1 MKDRRSASRAR
12 KFVARPK
19 AASAP
24 VEVSITGL
32 GRVRRAFRL
41 ALLAG
46 TCLAPLGAH
55 AQFASD
61 TWKAAPTDGQYNNA
75 ANWVG
80 GNIPASSSVGTLY
93 TATFGTSTTTTIVVA
108 APSPPDLYVGSF
120 QFNAGASAYTFNVAD
135 GTNLRFHGAGIVNNS
150 SNAPTFN
157 LNGSS
162 SNLWLGS
169 AAKAGNAII
178 NITNGGDLLLGDTA
192 SAENAVIN
200 VTGSNSAGIEMFGG
214 TLGDATVTLSGDG
227 STGLVLRQT
236 ASGGSARVIANG
248 GSINIVNLTGA
259 GTTLGSLAGA
269 STSFNVNL
277 GSKQLTVGGNNDS
290 TSFAG
295 RLNGS
300 GGSIGKAGTGTWTLT
315 NGTHTYDGLTTISG
329 GTLALSG
336 NGNLANSSGI
346 ALTNSGT
353 TFDISAANGNRT
365 IKDLSGVAGSAVV
378 LGTRTLSVGTAND
391 TTFAGDISGT
401 GGLTKQG
408 SGTLTLSGS
417 NAYTGATTITDGTLA
432 LSGSGNI
439 GASSGVDLTGATAR
453 FDISASGGSTAIK
466 SLAGVAGS
474 TVNLGANSLAV
485 GNATSTTFAGVIE
498 GSGGGLI
505 KQGTGTLTLTAVNTY
520 AGATQ
525 INGGTLALS
534 GSGSI
539 ALSNSLTLDGTGAS
553 TVFDISQTSGG
564 ATVGSLLDIPSGPP
578 LASSAVVRLGS
589 KTLTVTGV
597 SEFFGTIADGG
608 IGGGAGGGLTIA
620 GVGGAPITASLSG
633 TNTYTGATT
642 IGQNATL
649 ALDDNGS
656 ISNSSVVNLA
666 GLGAVFDIS
675 CGCLNPQTI
684 KDLTGVATTTVRL
697 GDNSLTVGTSNSTTF
712 HGVIDGYG
720 GTGGLIK
727 QGSGTLTL
735 SGINT
740 YVGATTI
747 NSGTLALVLD
757 GTISASSGVNLAV
770 AGARFD
776 ISDSGA
782 IPIIQDLSGVT
793 GTFVVLGVNTLT
805 AGTANSTSFAGVI
818 EGSGGFTKQG
828 TGTLT
833 FSGVNTYTGVTTVSE
848 GTLALSGNGSIAA
861 SSGLDLS
868 GAGATFDISA
878 SGGNQTIQD
887 LSGVGSALVVLG
899 GNSLTVGSSNST
911 TFDGTIDGSGGLT
924 KQGSGTLT
932 LGGANTYTGTT
943 TINAGTLALTNIGAI
958 QDSAKVTVAVGAF
971 FDLSGVTGYARVQTV
986 DGGGT
991 VQLGDSG
998 LEITN
1003 GSTEFSGVITSTSG
1017 SGGLRIAG
1025 GILTLSGVSTYSSL
1039 TTLQQ
1044 GATLALRG
1052 AGSIASSSSIE
1063 FQAVAA
1069 GNATFDISQTTTGTS
1084 VSALNETR
1092 SSIGV
1097 VALGSKELV
1106 LTGTTTDF
1114 LGTITDGGIGGGV
1127 GGRLTLAAGAGATL
1141 GGVNTYTGATTIGD
1155 GATLRLAGSG
1165 SIEQSSEVNLA
1176 GAAAI
1181 FDIGGIGG
1189 VGVAAI
1195 KSLVGNG
1202 TVELGGRDLELS
1214 QATGEFAGSVTDS
1227 VGIGTLAISGGTLT
1241 LTGTSTYT
1249 GNTAIGRG
1257 ATLALKGSGSIAQS
1271 ATILFD
1277 PRGPTVGTFDIS
1289 QTTTGAS
1296 VAGLSGPSGVVSL
1309 GSKEL
1314 TITVGSP
1321 GFGGVIQDGGIGGGA
1336 GGSLRIATGAAQVL
1350 TGANTY
1356 TGPTTVESNAFLVLE
1371 DSGSIALSSSVN
1383 LMGSNAGL
1391 DISCSCLSPQTIRNL
1406 TSSFSDS
1413 IVFMGDTSLTVIS
1426 TDDTT
1431 FAGILESLGG
1441 IGGLIKEGG
1450 ATLTLS
1456 GSSSYTGGTTINAG
1470 AISISSDANLGDAA
1484 GVLVFGGGTL
1494 KTTADIAMSRATTLN
1509 TGGGTFDVAIG
1520 TALVQGGVIDGVGAL
1535 TKIGGGTLVLEAVNT
1550 YTGATT
1556 ISNGTLALAN
1566 GGRISQSSEVTIASG
1581 ATFDIANNSVVNA
1594 IKSLSG
1600 AGDVQLGANVLRITD
1615 GAPTS
1620 EFSGRID
1627 DGGAFGGIQVWGGRL
1642 TLSGASTF
1650 SGPAEIRRGGTLALK
1665 GSGSMVNAGVQF
1677 HDFGAG
1683 VATFDISQTSSGA
1696 SILGLIGDTGV
1707 VSLGSKELTITI
1719 GSPFFAGVIQ
1729 DGGIAGGTGG
1739 SLRIAS
1745 LALQVLSGANTY
1757 TGETTIE
1764 GFAYLALDQNGSIAS
1779 SSGLNLTGAGAAFDV
1794 SCSCLSA
1801 VTVQNLSGETGSVV
1815 ALGNTN
1821 LTVLSS
1827 RNTEFKGFIVP
1838 SLFGDSGTGGLI
1850 KAGSGMLTLSGINTY
1865 IGGTTIN
1872 GGAISISSDSNLG
1885 AATGALAFAGGTLR
1899 TTDDISMSRATTL
1912 NAGGGTFDVA
1922 AGTTLTQGGVIDGS
1936 GNLTKIGAGTLQ
1948 LAAAS
1953 TYFGDTTIGA
1963 GTLALAGNGNIS
1975 SSNLVTVASGA
1986 TLQLV
1991 GSLAP
1996 PAAIRNLAGNGT
2008 VQFLGRGLEITNA
2021 SGEFAGSI
2029 TGNGSLTLSGGTMTL
2044 TGASTYSGSTT
2055 IAQGA
2060 TLALKGTGS
2069 LPVSS
2074 FVYFG
2079 SAGGSGLAIL
2089 DISQTAAGASV
2100 GALDDSALPG
2110 SGVVN
2115 LGSKTLTLTRVAGP
2129 SSVVIQDGGLGGGTG
2144 GGVTLAANA
2153 QQSLAGINTY
2163 TGATTVGANA
2173 TLWMTGTGS
2182 IASSSRLVLAAAGAV
2197 FDTSNSTTSQ
2207 TIQDLE
2213 GVTGSVIRMGG
2224 TLAVGTS
2231 NSTSFAGIVAGTGSL
2246 IKQGSGT
2253 LTLSSVN
2260 TYAGATTINA
2270 GTLALSGAGSIAA
2283 SSGMNLAV
2291 SGVTFSISGA
2301 NGNQTIQDLAGVA
2314 GTTVALG
2321 GNSLTVGTANDTGFA
2336 GNITGTGG
2344 LTKQGSGTLTLTGA
2358 NTYSG
2363 VTTVSGGTLAGN
2375 TTSLQ
2380 GNITNNAA
2388 VVFDQSSAGT
2398 YAGNMSGSGKLTL
2411 TGGGNV
2417 TLSGTNTYSGG
2428 TTVSAG
2434 TLTGTTTS
2442 LQGNITN
2449 NAAVVFNQ
2457 TTSGT
2462 YAGVMSGTG
2471 SLAMTGPGTVIL
2483 TNSNSYSGGTTI
2495 GDGVLQLGN
2504 GGTTGMITGN
2514 VVVSGNGTL
2523 AFNRSDAITF
2533 AGDISGTG
2541 GIMLMGPGTVAL
2553 TGNNTF
2559 SGGTAIGGGIVQVA
2573 SDAAFGAAGTTLR
2586 IGGGATVQALA
2597 SFTSGRPIALIGMG
2611 GTFDT
2616 NGNTLTLQGP
2626 ITGVGALT
2634 KVGAGTLILTG
2645 ANSYGGGT
2653 TVEAGTVQG
2662 NTTSLQGAIV
2672 NNASVVFDQGTDGTY
2687 AGAMSGTGSL
2697 TKTGAGNLTLSG
2709 TNSYVGGTT
2718 VSGGTL
2724 TGSTTSL
2731 QGNIGVASTATV
2743 AFNQTANGVYNGV
2756 LSGGGALVKAGSG
2769 NLTLTGANTYSGGTT
2784 VAGGTLTGT
2793 TTSLQGNIVNNATVA
2808 FDQGI
2813 NGTYAGNM
2821 SGSGALVKTGVGNLT
2836 LTGANSYTGGTTVTG
2851 GVLTG
2856 NTTSLRGNIVNNAT
2870 VVFDQVI
2877 DGVAGV
2883 ILDNK
2888 QWLQAGS
2895 GNFPGLNA
2903 NDNTGG
2909 IGTSG
2914 AIVIGPYNGAMSGSG
2929 VLVKTGAGTLTIAGT
2944 DADAGGTLTGTY
2956 GGAISGGSELL
2967 KISTS
2972 NVTMTG
2978 ANSYS
2983 GGTTVSSGVLTLTG
2997 TSTFVSDVAISG
3009 IFLSSTYA
3017 GEMSGSGAL
3026 VKTGNGNLT
3035 LAGANSYTG
3044 GTIVSGGMLIG
3055 TTSSLQGSIAN
3066 NATVAFDQGANGTYA
3081 GAMSG
3086 SGALLKTGAGNVTLT
3101 GANSYT
3107 GGTAVWGGRLIGT
3120 TSSLQGNIVNNATVA
3135 FDQALDG
3142 TYGGEMSGSGALVK
3156 TGNGNLTLTGTSS
3169 YSGGTTVSGG
3179 ALIGNTTSLQGVIVN
3194 NAIVAFD
3201 QVTNGTFGGVVWGS
3215 GALVKAGTGNLTL
3228 TSANSYSGGTVVLGG
3243 TLTGNTTSL
3252 QGTIVNNA
3260 SVVFDQGSAGTYAGN
3275 MSGTGSLTK
3284 TGVGALNLTGT
3295 NSYSGTTTVNAGT
3308 LVGNTASLQGN
3319 ILNNAA
3325 VVFDQA
3331 SNGVYAG
3338 ALSGS
3343 GTLTKTGAGLLNLT
3357 GNSVV
3362 GGGTTVS
3369 GGTLAV
3375 NGSLTSNVTV
3385 GAGGAISGTGTITGL
3400 LALNGGTLAPGNSIG
3415 TLNVTGNFTQT
3426 GGVYQVE
3433 ANAGG
3438 QSDKIVATGTATIGG
3453 GTTVQV
3459 LAASGIYQRSTTY
3472 TILSATGGLTGTYG
3486 GVTSNLAFLTPSL
3499 SYDANNAFL
3508 TLELLQNAFSFGGLT
3523 PNQRAVGRTLD
3534 TAFSAATG
3542 DFATVLTAMMGLSTA
3557 QGPAVLDTISGQ
3569 PYASFGTVNVLA
3581 NLLFMNTVGQQMALA
3596 RTGGPGATRVAL
3608 AQACEVACEMQEPP
3622 RWGAWF
3628 SGLGGA
3634 GNIGGNYNAGGLTY
3648 NLGGAA
3654 VGVDYRVDP
3663 RFLVGFAF
3671 GYSSGR
3677 QWVSG
3682 FQGLGTTDNYS
3693 AVLYASFTQG
3703 GFYADALAGYAYS
3716 DNRQQRVMQIPALAT
3731 RYANGGTG
3739 ANQFLGQIEAG
3750 YKIGFG
3756 LTETAQ
3762 ASVTPFARFQTVAA
3776 SQKGFSEWGADSLNL
3791 NVQQQNTTSI
3801 RTVLGADLAASVPL
3815 GTDRALGIT
3824 LRLGWAHDYGDTAR
3838 PMTAAFAGAPT
3849 VPFTIVGAQPMR
3861 DSAVVGFGL
3870 STRITDSISA
3880 YARYDGELNGR
3891 DDNHNFSAGFRM
3903 TW

>member
-1 MKDRRSASRAR
+1 MNGWRSAPRAR

-46 TCLAPLGAH
+46 TCLAPFGAH

-61 TWKAAPTDGQYNNA
+61 TWKAAPTNGQYNNA

-93 TATFGTSTTTTIVVA
+93 TATFGTSLTTTIAVA
-108 APSPPDLYVGSF
+108 APSPPELYVGSF

-157 LNGSS
+157 LDGSS

-391 TTFAGDISGT
+391 TIFAGDISGT

-485 GNATSTTFAGVIE
+485 GNASSTTFAGVID
-498 GSGGGLI
+498 GSGGLI
-505 KQGTGTLTLTAVNTY
+505 KQGTGTLTLTAASTY
-520 AGATQ
+520 TGATQ
-525 INGGTLALS
+525 IDGGTLALL

-911 TFDGTIDGSGGLT
+911 TVDGTIDGSGGLT

-1044 GATLALRG
+1044 GATLALKG

-1189 VGVAAI
+1189 VGVATI

-1383 LMGSNAGL
+1383 LMGSNAGF

-1494 KTTADIAMSRATTLN
+1494 KTTADISMSRATTLN
-1509 TGGGTFDVAIG
+1509 AGGGTFDVALG

-1581 ATFDIANNSVVNA
+1581 ATFDIANNNFVNA

-1627 DGGAFGGIQVWGGRL
+1627 DGGAFGGIQVWGGQL
-1642 TLSGASTF
+1642 TLSGESTF

-1677 HDFGAG
+1677 HDFGTG

-1827 RNTEFKGFIVP
+1827 RDTEFKGIIAP

-1885 AATGALAFAGGTLR
+1885 AATGRLAFGGGTLR

-1922 AGTTLTQGGVIDGS
+1922 VGTTLTQSGVIDGS
-1936 GNLTKIGAGTLQ
+1936 GNLSKIGAGTLQ
-1948 LAAAS
+1948 LTVAS
-1953 TYFGDTTIGA
+1953 TYLGDTTISA
-1963 GTLALAGNGNIS
+1963 GTLALAVNGNIS
-1975 SSNLVTVASGA
+1975 NSNLVTVASGA
-1986 TLQLV
+1986 TLQLI

-1996 PAAIRNLAGNGT
+1996 PAAIRNLAGGGT
-2008 VQFLGRGLEITNA
+2008 VQLLGRGLEITNA

-2044 TGASTYSGSTT
+2044 TGASTYSGSTV

-2069 LPVSS
+2069 LPSPS

-2079 SAGGSGLAIL
+2079 SAGGSGLAVL
-2089 DISQTAAGASV
+2089 DISQTAVGASV
-2100 GALDDSALPG
+2100 GALDDSASPG

-2115 LGSKTLTLTRVAGP
+2115 LGSKALTLTRAGGA
-2129 SSVVIQDGGLGGGTG
+2129 SAVVIQDGGLGGGTG

-2153 QQSLAGINTY
+2153 QQRLAGINTY
-2163 TGATTVGANA
+2163 TGVTTVGANA
-2173 TLWMTGTGS
+2173 TLWMTDAGS

-2197 FDTSNSTTSQ
+2197 FDTSNSTTDQ

-2213 GVTGSVIRMGG
+2213 GVTGSAVRMGR

-2231 NSTSFAGIVAGTGSL
+2231 NSTTFAGIIAGIGNFT
-2246 IKQGSGT
+2246 KQGSGA

-2270 GTLALSGAGSIAA
+2270 GTLALFGSGSIAA
-2283 SSGMNLAV
+2283 SSGLSLAAGGA
-2291 SGVTFSISGA
+2291 SFDISGA
-2301 NGNQTIQDLAGVA
+2301 NGGRAIQDLTGVA
-2314 GTTVALG
+2314 GTTVVLG
-2321 GNSLTVGTANDTGFA
+2321 GNSLTVGTANSTSFA
-2336 GNITGTGG
+2336 GNISGTGG

-2380 GNITNNAA
+2380 GNIVNNAA
-2388 VVFDQSSAGT
+2388 VVFDQGGDGT
-2398 YAGNMSGSGKLTL
+2398 YAGNMAGSGSLTL

-2417 TLSGTNTYSGG
+2417 TLSGTNTYTGG
-2428 TTVSAG
+2428 TTVSGG

-2442 LQGNITN
+2442 LRGNITN

-2462 YAGVMSGTG
+2462 YSGVMSGTG
-2471 SLAMTGPGTVIL
+2471 TLTKTGTGTVIL
-2483 TNSNSYSGGTTI
+2483 TTSNTYSGLTTI
-2495 GDGVLQLGN
+2495 SDGVLQLGN
-2504 GGTTGMITGN
+2504 GGTTGMIAGN
-2514 VVVSGNGTL
+2514 VVVNGADSLLT
-2523 AFNRSDAITF
+2523 FNRSDAITF

-2573 SDAAFGAAGTTLR
+2573 SDAAFGAAGTTLK

-2597 SFTSGRPIALIGMG
+2597 SFTSNRPVGLIGMG

-2616 NGNTLTLQGP
+2616 NGNTLTLGGT
-2626 ITGVGALT
+2626 ITGGGALT
-2634 KVGAGTLILTG
+2634 KTGAGTLILTG
-2645 ANSYGGGT
+2645 TNSYSGGT

-2662 NTTSLQGAIV
+2662 NSVSLQGAIT
-2672 NNASVVFDQGTDGTY
+2672 NNASVVFDQGTDGIY

-2697 TKTGAGNLTLSG
+2697 TKTGAGNLILNG
-2709 TNSYVGGTT
+2709 TNTYVGGTT

-2731 QGNIGVASTATV
+2731 QGNIAVASNATV
-2743 AFNQTANGVYNGV
+2743 AFSQTAAGVYNGV
-2756 LSGGGALVKAGSG
+2756 LSGGGALVKTGSG
-2769 NLTLTGANTYSGGTT
+2769 NLTLTGANTYSGGTM
-2784 VAGGTLTGT
+2784 VSGGTLTGS
-2793 TTSLQGNIVNNATVA
+2793 TTSLQGNIANNATVA

-2813 NGTYAGNM
+2813 NGTYAGSM
-2821 SGSGALVKTGVGNLT
+2821 SGSGSLVKSGTGTVVLS
-2836 LTGANSYTGGTTVTG
+2836 GANSYSGGTVVNS
-2851 GVLTG
+2851 GVLQGTI
-2856 NTTSLRGNIVNNAT
+2856 TSLQGTIVNNAAVVFDQGIAVSTASIGSTPGGTGPAILSGANSYSGSTAVNSTVLQGTSTSLQGSIVNNAT
-2870 VVFDQVI
+2870 VAFDQ
-2877 DGVAGV
+2877 GVAV
-2883 ILDNK
+2883 
-2888 QWLQAGS
+2888 S
-2895 GNFPGLNA
+2895 
-2903 NDNTGG
+2903 TGG
-2909 IGTSG
+2909 IGSTPVSLPGGGETIKAGAGSLTLNGVNSNSAGTTASPQAVVANNATLVLGQAGNSVYGAAMLGTDNAALSG
-2914 AIVIGPYNGAMSGSG
+2914 SNIYSGTTTISAGTIVSNGLLLGSGTYAGVMSGTGS
-2929 VLVKTGAGTLTIAGT
+2929 LIKTGSATLI
-2944 DADAGGTLTGTY
+2944 L
-2956 GGAISGGSELL
+2956 
-2967 KISTS
+2967 
-2972 NVTMTG
+2972 TG

-2983 GGTTVSSGVLTLTG
+2983 GGTTVL
-2997 TSTFVSDVAISG
+2997 
-3009 IFLSSTYA
+3009 
-3017 GEMSGSGAL
+3017 EGA
-3026 VKTGNGNLT
+3026 
-3035 LAGANSYTG
+3035 
-3044 GTIVSGGMLIG
+3044 
-3055 TTSSLQGSIAN
+3055 
-3066 NATVAFDQGANGTYA
+3066 
-3081 GAMSG
+3081 
-3086 SGALLKTGAGNVTLT
+3086 
-3101 GANSYT
+3101 
-3107 GGTAVWGGRLIGT
+3107 
-3120 TSSLQGNIVNNATVA
+3120 LQGNST
-3135 FDQALDG
+3135 
-3142 TYGGEMSGSGALVK
+3142 
-3156 TGNGNLTLTGTSS
+3156 
-3169 YSGGTTVSGG
+3169 
-3179 ALIGNTTSLQGVIVN
+3179 
-3194 NAIVAFD
+3194 
-3201 QVTNGTFGGVVWGS
+3201 
-3215 GALVKAGTGNLTL
+3215 
-3228 TSANSYSGGTVVLGG
+3228 
-3243 TLTGNTTSL
+3243 
-3252 QGTIVNNA
+3252 
-3260 SVVFDQGSAGTYAGN
+3260 
-3275 MSGTGSLTK
+3275 
-3284 TGVGALNLTGT
+3284 
-3295 NSYSGTTTVNAGT
+3295 
-3308 LVGNTASLQGN
+3308 SLQGN

-3331 SNGVYAG
+3331 GNGVYAG

-3343 GTLTKTGAGLLNLT
+3343 GTLTKIGAGLLNLT

-3385 GAGGAISGTGTITGL
+3385 GAGGAIGGTGTITGL

-3542 DFATVLTAMMGLSTA
+3542 DFATVLTAMMGLSAA

-3581 NLLFMNTVGQQMALA
+3581 NLLFMNTVGQQVALA
-3596 RTGGPGATRVAL
+3596 RSGGPGATRVAL
-3608 AQACEVACEMQEPP
+3608 AKACEVACEMQEPP

-3634 GNIGGNYNAGGLTY
+3634 GNVGGNYNAGGLTY

-3654 VGVDYRVDP
+3654 VGVDYRFDP
-3663 RFLVGFAF
+3663 RFLVGLAF

-3716 DNRQQRVMQIPALAT
+3716 DNRQQRVMQIPGLST
-3731 RYANGGTG
+3731 RYANGGAG

-3801 RTVLGADLAASVPL
+3801 RTVLGADLAANLPL
-3815 GTDRALGIT
+3815 GSERTLGVT

>member
-1 MKDRRSASRAR
+1 MKDWWSAPRAR
-12 KFVARPK
+12 KFVARPQ
-19 AASAP
+19 AVLAP
-24 VEVSITGL
+24 VEVSITRL
-32 GRVRRAFRL
+32 GKVRWAFRL

-46 TCLAPLGAH
+46 TCLAPLGAQ

-61 TWKAAPTDGQYNNA
+61 TWKTAPTDGQYNNA

-93 TATFGTSTTTTIVVA
+93 TATFGTSSTTTIAVA
-108 APSPPDLYVGSF
+108 APSPPELYVGSF

-214 TLGDATVTLSGDG
+214 TLGDATVTLAGDG

-346 ALTNSGT
+346 DLTSSGT
-353 TFDISAANGNRT
+353 TFEISAANGNRT

-378 LGTRTLSVGTAND
+378 LGTRTLSVDTANNA
-391 TTFAGDISGT
+391 TFAGDISGT

-474 TVNLGANSLAV
+474 TVSLGANSLAV
-485 GNATSTTFAGVIE
+485 GNASSTTFAGVID

-564 ATVGSLLDIPSGPP
+564 ATIGSLFDVPSGPP
-578 LASSAVVRLGS
+578 PASTAVVRLGS
-589 KTLTVTGV
+589 KTLTITDVTV
-597 SEFFGTIADGG
+597 FAGTITDGG
-608 IGGGAGGGLTIA
+608 IGGGSGGGLTIA
-620 GVGGAPITASLSG
+620 GAGGAPITAALSG
-633 TNTYTGATT
+633 THTYTGATT
-642 IGQNATL
+642 IGANATFE
-649 ALDDNGS
+649 LDDNGS
-656 ISNSSVVNLA
+656 ISNSSVVNLTGA
-666 GLGAVFDIS
+666 GAVFDIS

-684 KDLTGVATTTVRL
+684 KDLQGVTGTTVRL
-697 GDNSLTVGTSNSTTF
+697 GDNSLTVGTANSTTF
-712 HGVIDGYG
+712 EGIIDAYFGASG
-720 GTGGLIK
+720 PGTGGLIK
-727 QGSGTLTL
+727 QGAGTLTL
-735 SGINT
+735 TDVNT
-740 YVGATTI
+740 YIGATTI
-747 NSGTLALVLD
+747 NGGTLALS
-757 GTISASSGVNLAV
+757 GSGSIAASSGVDLAS

-776 ISDSGA
+776 ISGSSGGQT
-782 IPIIQDLSGVT
+782 IQDLAGVI
-793 GTFVVLGVNTLT
+793 GAFVVLGANTLT

-848 GTLALSGNGSIAA
+848 GTLALSGGGSIAA

-878 SGGNQTIQD
+878 SSGNQTIQD
-887 LSGVGSALVVLG
+887 LSGVGSALVALG

-932 LGGANTYTGTT
+932 LGGANTYTGAT

-958 QDSAKVTVAVGAF
+958 QDSAKVTVAAGAF
-971 FDLSGVTGYARVQTV
+971 FDLSGVTGYAKVQTV

-1044 GATLALRG
+1044 GATLALKG

-1127 GGRLTLAAGAGATL
+1127 GGRLTLATGAGATL

-1189 VGVAAI
+1189 VGVATI

-1426 TDDTT
+1426 TADTT

-1470 AISISSDANLGDAA
+1470 AVSISSDANLGDAA

-1509 TGGGTFDVAIG
+1509 AGGGTFDVALG
-1520 TALVQGGVIDGVGAL
+1520 TALVQGGVIDGAGAL
-1535 TKIGGGTLVLEAVNT
+1535 TKIGGGTLVLEAVNS
-1550 YTGATT
+1550 YTGATA
-1556 ISNGTLALAN
+1556 ISAGTLALAN
-1566 GGRISQSSEVTIASG
+1566 GGRIAASSEVTIASG
-1581 ATFDIANNSVVNA
+1581 ATFDIANNSFVNA

-1627 DGGAFGGIQVWGGRL
+1627 DGGAFGGIQVWGGQL
-1642 TLSGASTF
+1642 TLSGESTF

-1677 HDFGAG
+1677 HDFGIG

-1779 SSGLNLTGAGAAFDV
+1779 SSGLNLAGAGAAFDV

-1801 VTVQNLSGETGSVV
+1801 VTVQNLSGETGSFV
-1815 ALGNTN
+1815 ALGNTK

-1827 RNTEFKGFIVP
+1827 RNTEFEGIIAP

-1885 AATGALAFAGGTLR
+1885 AATGRLAFGGGTLR

-1922 AGTTLTQGGVIDGS
+1922 VGTTLTQSGIIDGS

-1948 LAAAS
+1948 LTVAS
-1953 TYFGDTTIGA
+1953 TYVGDTTISA

-1996 PAAIRNLAGNGT
+1996 PAAIRNLAGNGA

-2069 LPVSS
+2069 VPSPS

-2079 SAGGSGLAIL
+2079 SAGGSGLAVL
-2089 DISQTAAGASV
+2089 DISQTAAGVSV
-2100 GALDDSALPG
+2100 GALDDSASPG

-2115 LGSKTLTLTRVAGP
+2115 LGNKTLTLTRAGGA
-2129 SSVVIQDGGLGGGTG
+2129 SAVVIQDGGLGGGTG

-2153 QQSLAGINTY
+2153 QQRLAGINTY
-2163 TGATTVGANA
+2163 TGVTTVGANA
-2173 TLWMTGTGS
+2173 TLWMTDAGS
-2182 IASSSRLVLAAAGAV
+2182 IALSSRLVLAAAGAV
-2197 FDTSNSTTSQ
+2197 FDTSNSTTDQ

-2213 GVTGSVIRMGG
+2213 GVTGSAVRIGG

-2231 NSTSFAGIVAGTGSL
+2231 NSTTFAGVVAGAGNLT
-2246 IKQGSGT
+2246 KQGGGT
-2253 LTLSSVN
+2253 LTLSSIN
-2260 TYAGATTINA
+2260 TYTGATTITG

-2283 SSGMNLAV
+2283 SSGVNLAA
-2291 SGVTFSISGA
+2291 GGARFDISGA
-2301 NGNQTIQDLAGVA
+2301 NGGRTIQDLTGVA
-2314 GTTVALG
+2314 GTSVVLG
-2321 GNSLTVGTANDTGFA
+2321 GNSLTVGTANNTSFA
-2336 GNITGTGG
+2336 GNISGTGG
-2344 LTKQGSGTLTLTGA
+2344 LTKQGSGTLTLLGT

-2363 VTTVSGGTLAGN
+2363 VTTVSGGTLVGN
-2375 TTSLQ
+2375 STSLQ
-2380 GNITNNAA
+2380 GNIVNNAA
-2388 VVFDQSSAGT
+2388 VVFNQSSDGT
-2398 YAGNMSGSGKLTL
+2398 YAGNMSGSGSLTKTGSGNLTL
-2411 TGGGNV
+2411 TG
-2417 TLSGTNTYSGG
+2417 TNTYVGG

-2442 LQGNITN
+2442 LQGDITN

-2462 YAGVMSGTG
+2462 YAGVISGTG

-2483 TNSNSYSGGTTI
+2483 TNSNSYGGGTTI
-2495 GDGVLQLGN
+2495 SDGVLQLGN

-2553 TGNNTF
+2553 TGTNTF

-2573 SDAAFGAAGTTLR
+2573 SDAAFGAANTTLK

-2597 SFTSGRPIALIGMG
+2597 SFTSGRPVTLIGIG
-2611 GTFDT
+2611 GKFDT
-2616 NGNTLTLQGP
+2616 NGNTLTLEGP
-2626 ITGVGALT
+2626 ITGGGALT
-2634 KVGAGTLILTG
+2634 KTGVGTLILTG
-2645 ANSYGGGT
+2645 TNTYSGGT

-2662 NTTSLQGAIV
+2662 NTASLQGAIT

-2687 AGAMSGTGSL
+2687 AGAMSGTGGL
-2697 TKTGAGNLTLSG
+2697 TKAGAGNLTLTG
-2709 TNSYVGGTT
+2709 VNSYTGNTT

-2731 QGNIGVASTATV
+2731 QGNIGVASNATV
-2743 AFNQTANGVYNGV
+2743 AFNQTVDGVYNGV
-2756 LSGGGALVKAGSG
+2756 LSGGGALVKIGSG

-2821 SGSGALVKTGVGNLT
+2821 SGSGGFVKNGTGTVILAGTNSYSGGTTVNGGVLQLGAGNLLATGSALTVNGGTFDFNGNSQTVGALSGAGGAIALGSGTLTASSADNATLASAIGGNGSFVKMGSGTLTLTGASTYTGGTTVNEGTLQLGTGGALAAKGALTITGGTFNLDGNSQTVGALSGSGGTIALGGGTLTTNSASNTTLASAITGSGSFVKQGSGTLT
-2836 LTGANSYTGGTTVTG
+2836 LTGANSY
-2851 GVLTG
+2851 
-2856 NTTSLRGNIVNNAT
+2856 A
-2870 VVFDQVI
+2870 
-2877 DGVAGV
+2877 
-2883 ILDNK
+2883 
-2888 QWLQAGS
+2888 
-2895 GNFPGLNA
+2895 
-2903 NDNTGG
+2903 
-2909 IGTSG
+2909 
-2914 AIVIGPYNGAMSGSG
+2914 
-2929 VLVKTGAGTLTIAGT
+2929 
-2944 DADAGGTLTGTY
+2944 
-2956 GGAISGGSELL
+2956 
-2967 KISTS
+2967 
-2972 NVTMTG
+2972 
-2978 ANSYS
+2978 
-2983 GGTTVSSGVLTLTG
+2983 
-2997 TSTFVSDVAISG
+2997 
-3009 IFLSSTYA
+3009 
-3017 GEMSGSGAL
+3017 
-3026 VKTGNGNLT
+3026 
-3035 LAGANSYTG
+3035 
-3044 GTIVSGGMLIG
+3044 
-3055 TTSSLQGSIAN
+3055 
-3066 NATVAFDQGANGTYA
+3066 
-3081 GAMSG
+3081 
-3086 SGALLKTGAGNVTLT
+3086 
-3101 GANSYT
+3101 
-3107 GGTAVWGGRLIGT
+3107 
-3120 TSSLQGNIVNNATVA
+3120 
-3135 FDQALDG
+3135 
-3142 TYGGEMSGSGALVK
+3142 
-3156 TGNGNLTLTGTSS
+3156 
-3169 YSGGTTVSGG
+3169 GGTTVSGG
-3179 ALIGNTTSLQGVIVN
+3179 
-3194 NAIVAFD
+3194 
-3201 QVTNGTFGGVVWGS
+3201 
-3215 GALVKAGTGNLTL
+3215 
-3228 TSANSYSGGTVVLGG
+3228 
-3243 TLTGNTTSL
+3243 
-3252 QGTIVNNA
+3252 
-3260 SVVFDQGSAGTYAGN
+3260 
-3275 MSGTGSLTK
+3275 
-3284 TGVGALNLTGT
+3284 
-3295 NSYSGTTTVNAGT
+3295 T
-3308 LVGNTASLQGN
+3308 LVGNTTSLQGN

-3331 SNGVYAG
+3331 SNGVYGG

-3369 GGTLAV
+3369 AGTLAV

-3385 GAGGAISGTGTITGL
+3385 GAGGAIGGTGTITGL
-3400 LALNGGTLAPGNSIG
+3400 LALSGGTLAPGNSIG

-3438 QSDKIVATGTATIGG
+3438 QSDKIVATGTAAISG

-3459 LAASGIYQRSTTY
+3459 LAAQGVYQRSTTY

-3486 GVTSNLAFLTPSL
+3486 GITSNLAFLTPSL

-3534 TAFSAATG
+3534 TAFSGAAG
-3542 DFATVLTAMMGLSTA
+3542 DFATVLSAMTGLSTA

-3581 NLLFMNTVGQQMALA
+3581 NFLFMNTVGQQMALV
-3596 RTGGPGATRVAL
+3596 RSGGPGATRVAL
-3608 AQACEVACEMQEPP
+3608 AEACEVACDMQEPT

-3634 GNIGGNYNAGGLTY
+3634 GNVGGNYNAGGLTY

-3654 VGVDYRVDP
+3654 VGVDYRIDP
-3663 RFLVGFAF
+3663 RFLVGLAF

-3716 DNRQQRVMQIPALAT
+3716 DNRQQRVMQIPGLST
-3731 RYANGGTG
+3731 RYANGGAG

-3756 LTETAQ
+3756 LTETAR